1 MSTGGVWNGSWPG
14 SGVAGMSEKTAVIH
28 QPDFLPHL
36 GFFHRLLR
44 TDIFIILDHVFLSKS
59 GWVHRDKIKTP
70 QGEQWIT
77 IPVKKTGLQPLICE
91 AEIDY
96 NPHYGKIQ
104 KLLHAHYSHAPFF
117 KEIYPPLREVLERRQ
132 TRLVD
137 LNLGLLNL
145 ALNWFDIRIE
155 KIEFSSTLGIA
166 TRKSQMNA
174 DLVAAAGGTVY
185 LSGPGAKAYHED
197 APFSRAGLTVA
208 WQDFHHPVYQQQHG
222 SFIPYLSCIDLFFNC
237 GIDNSQK
244 ILRSCL

>member
-1 MSTGGVWNGSWPG
+1 
-14 SGVAGMSEKTAVIH
+14 MSEKTAVIH

-44 TDIFIILDHVFLSKS
+44 ADIFIILDHVFLSKS

-77 IPVKKTGLQPLICE
+77 IPVKKNGLQPLICE

-104 KLLHAHYSHAPFF
+104 KLLYAHYSHAPFF
-117 KEIYPPLREVLERRQ
+117 QEIHPPLREVLERRQ
-132 TRLVD
+132 ARLVD
-137 LNLGLLNL
+137 LNLDLLNL

-155 KIEFSSTLGIA
+155 KIEISSTLGIA

-197 APFSRAGLTVA
+197 GPFSRAGLTVA
-208 WQDFHHPVYQQQHG
+208 WQDFHHPVYQQQYG

-237 GIDNSQK
+237 GIHNSQK